1 MRITR
6 GTDVGLRVLM
16 LLARSDAPK
25 VSISQL
31 AEDLNLPERH
41 VGKIVQ
47 VLSKYGWVATLRGR
61 TGGVVITP
69 AGLAAS
75 ADTILTA
82 IEGDAPLL
90 NCYDPPCPFL
100 EQECELRKT
109 LGSAQA
115 AFRAEL
121 AGRTIRDLAGHGA
134 DAPSPTLEEPSSPGS
149 PTTAGGTPLATDQ
162 PEPRPVTH
170 RPRRRVP
177 AGSAV

>member
-16 LLARSDAPK
+16 LLARSDVPK
-25 VSISQL
+25 VSINQL
-31 AEDLNLPERH
+31 AADLNLPDRH

-47 VLSKYGWVATLRGR
+47 VLSKYGWVATVRGR
-61 TGGVVITP
+61 AGGVIITP

-121 AGRTIRDLAGHGA
+121 AGRTIGELAGVTPPTAQPKPGEATSGLASA
-134 DAPSPTLEEPSSPGS
+134 DPDPS
-149 PTTAGGTPLATDQ
+149 ATSDQ
-162 PEPRPVTH
+162 PEARAAT
-170 RPRRRVP
+170 RRRHRRLP
-177 AGSAV
+177 AASSV